1 MIKKNKKTSIQ
12 PSTLHINGGF
22 RGGFE
27 KSAGF
32 LNSFVSIEFIKWIA
46 VDTLNRI
53 DKKREGGEF
62 TLEKFLSG
70 FS

>member
-12 PSTLHINGGF
+12 PSTIPINGGF

-27 KSAGF
+27 KSAIF
-32 LNSFVSIEFIKWIA
+32 LNSSVSIEFIKGIA

-53 DKKREGGEF
+53 VKKREGGEF